1 MGDYEQLKQ
10 AVADVIKT
18 NGNQEITGEIMQ
30 NTLLSIIS
38 TVGSNATFAGIAVP
52 ETNPGTPQQNVFYL
66 ASQPG
71 VYVNF
76 GALELTDEVCIFTNK
91 KGSWE
96 KYNAG
101 IPTSAKNF
109 GAMFKTKTVN
119 LNIGSNAYAKL
130 IQHNFKEGDS
140 LLVKLICDGNAYF
153 YIQGQSSDESY
164 PVLSKTYLSNKEY
177 TFTLSKEVFFIGFST
192 PSTNQFSGNA
202 VLYITVLNNSLQ
214 QKIQDNTN
222 VIEHKIIKLTSL
234 GSNPPTIQDGDYYYR
249 NNKLIKVLVSSINS
263 LFEETP
269 PLDALYLYNNEIYI
283 YNGEDMVKSTK
294 YVYDQLSEQ
303 ITLLNKKVAPSL
315 IKRDGFIIIDYEDLD
330 YIDSYFQYIKISPLY
345 KKGEFKDILFT
356 LKKVS
361 DTGINFD
368 IEYRNKYGVKYK
380 SNEWISFRYLNVVK
394 GILYIEISESVKEIT
409 LHKKFSFS
417 PILNIGE
424 DYLDNYEEL
433 YPYSNIIIDGWVP
446 TVGSGLQTL
455 KIGET
460 LLVDNKYNFDVDKK
474 YSSPYKPLYWLDA
487 QIDRHVVNED
497 KIIEIINSLIE
508 PKLKAGLMVFP
519 SCRPET
525 TGNYDS
531 VNDAYYFY
539 PTWVQDLLMAQQD
552 GEGVYKPYLID
563 LVDLRTGAPIKV
575 YMLDWRD
582 NLTLELYKEL
592 CDEVSEFLKTKIL
605 DNGKPLYNYIDYI
618 KVGTIGVWG
627 EGTDIK
633 NVPLADR
640 LIELSDYLTE
650 KFPEKIKIQP
660 IASILGNF
668 PEDYKKYLIN
678 GNWGIFK
685 DSTGEYIDNYKIG
698 KIIPN
703 ELYLK
708 YQTYPIY
715 LECYEFLPPKNY
727 SPLEPSFRKLVS
739 EICCYRGNYLSV
751 SNLFYQTNAENDI
764 NVIDM
769 VRNVSKYI
777 GTKLAVYKNYTKKI
791 NTNLHIHL
799 TFGNIGTGKIYNDY
813 WKVKFYITD
822 GVNSKVFQSMFDL
835 KEIPIAIMPNSP
847 NWRNTKAI
855 IEDIDVTEYGSIRAF
870 MTIEDI
876 DEIYENMYLSNT
888 SNFLNR
894 IDLETVNPS
903 WHGYGYE
910 IYNVV
915 E

>member
-1 MGDYEQLKQ
+1 M
-10 AVADVIKT
+10 
-18 NGNQEITGEIMQ
+18 
-30 NTLLSIIS
+30 
-38 TVGSNATFAGIAVP
+38 
-52 ETNPGTPQQNVFYL
+52 
-66 ASQPG
+66 
-71 VYVNF
+71 
-76 GALELTDEVCIFTNK
+76 
-91 KGSWE
+91 
-96 KYNAG
+96 
-101 IPTSAKNF
+101 
-109 GAMFKTKTVN
+109 
-119 LNIGSNAYAKL
+119 
-130 IQHNFKEGDS
+130 
-140 LLVKLICDGNAYF
+140 
-153 YIQGQSSDESY
+153 
-164 PVLSKTYLSNKEY
+164 
-177 TFTLSKEVFFIGFST
+177 
-192 PSTNQFSGNA
+192 
-202 VLYITVLNNSLQ
+202 
-214 QKIQDNTN
+214 
-222 VIEHKIIKLTSL
+222 
-234 GSNPPTIQDGDYYYR
+234 
-249 NNKLIKVLVSSINS
+249 
-263 LFEETP
+263 
-269 PLDALYLYNNEIYI
+269 
-283 YNGEDMVKSTK
+283 
-294 YVYDQLSEQ
+294 
-303 ITLLNKKVAPSL
+303 
-315 IKRDGFIIIDYEDLD
+315 
-330 YIDSYFQYIKISPLY
+330 
-345 KKGEFKDILFT
+345 
-356 LKKVS
+356 
-361 DTGINFD
+361 
-368 IEYRNKYGVKYK
+368 
-380 SNEWISFRYLNVVK
+380 
-394 GILYIEISESVKEIT
+394 
-409 LHKKFSFS
+409 
-417 PILNIGE
+417 
-424 DYLDNYEEL
+424 
-433 YPYSNIIIDGWVP
+433 
-446 TVGSGLQTL
+446 QTL
-455 KIGET
+455 KIGEN

-474 YSSPYKPLYWLDA
+474 YSSPYKSLYWLDA

-519 SCRPET
+519 SCRPEK

-563 LVDLRTGAPIKV
+563 LVDFGTGEPIKV

-668 PEDYKKYLIN
+668 PDDYKKYLIN
-678 GNWGIFK
+678 GNWGIFN
-685 DSTGEYIDNYKIG
+685 DSTGEYKDNYRVD

-715 LECYEFLPPKNY
+715 LECYQYLPTENY
-727 SPLEPSFRKLVS
+727 FPLEPSFRKFVS

-751 SNLFYQTNAENDI
+751 SNLFHQTNAENDI

-791 NTNLHIHL
+791 KTNLHIHL
-799 TFGNIGTGKIYNDY
+799 TLGNIGTGKIYNDY

-822 GVNSKVFQSMFDL
+822 GVNSKVVQSMFDL

-855 IEDIDVTEYGSIRAF
+855 IEDIDVTGYGPIRAF
-870 MTIEDI
+870 MTIEDT

>member
-1 MGDYEQLKQ
+1 MGNYEQLKQ

-18 NGNQEITGEIMQ
+18 NGNKEITGAIMQ

-38 TVGSNATFAGIAVP
+38 IVGVNSTFAGIAVP

-76 GALELTDEVCIFTNK
+76 GALELTDEICIFTNK
-91 KGSWE
+91 TGSWE

-101 IPTSAKNF
+101 IPTSAKLF
-109 GAMFKTKTVN
+109 GEMFKTKTVN
-119 LNIGSNAYAKL
+119 LNIGSNEYAKL
-130 IQHNFKEGDS
+130 IHHNFKEGDS

-153 YIQGQSSDESY
+153 YIQGKSSDGSY

-234 GSNPPTIQDGDYYYR
+234 GSKPPTIQDGDYYYL

-380 SNEWISFRYLNVVK
+380 SNEWINFRYLNVVK

-460 LLVDNKYNFDVDKK
+460 LLVDNKYNFDVDKQ

-487 QIDRHVVNED
+487 QTDRHVVNED

-563 LVDLRTGAPIKV
+563 SVDRRTGAPIKL

-640 LIELSDYLTE
+640 LIELSDYLTG

-668 PEDYKKYLIN
+668 PDDYKKYLIN
-678 GNWGIFK
+678 GNWGMFK

-698 KIIPN
+698 RIIQN

-715 LECYEFLPPKNY
+715 LECYEFLPPENY

-739 EICCYRGNYLSV
+739 EICCYRCNYLSV
-751 SNLFYQTNAENDI
+751 SNLFYKTNAENDI

-791 NTNLHIHL
+791 QTNLHIHL
-799 TFGNIGTGKIYNDY
+799 TFGNIGMGKIYNDY

-910 IYNVV
+910 IYNAV
-915 E
+915 